1 MVLDI
6 QQLQDRARRDPTSYR
21 DEFLLQHRRFIASLE
36 VMRLRPDAVP
46 DEFPQLVNF
55 LAHVAESYKTTLADL
70 PAQLTNLVDGENC
83 QLLDPEVRKAVVSA
97 LILLRN
103 RGLIEPTASLPVF
116 FRLFRVQDKQ
126 LRGQLYKHIVND
138 VRNIN
143 KRGSNE
149 KTNRTLQ
156 NFMYNMVTNPDALA
170 AQKSLE
176 VIIELYRRKLW
187 ADARSANVIATA
199 VFSENLKQRVT
210 ALSFFL
216 RVDDQMAAMKAA
228 QEDSDDD
235 SEDEKNMSGKSAK
248 EILQLTKKE
257 MMDMAKKEGKG
268 VRRTTA
274 KDERKMKKLKNRLKK
289 RESREEDSPASS
301 ALHHIYDPTDFTERL
316 FAQAKKAR
324 DKFDVKM
331 MMLNMIGRLI
341 STHRLILLNFYP
353 FLQRYLQPHQKE
365 VTHILSYLAEAT
377 HELVPFEDLR
387 PLVNTICHNFITE
400 RNSNEAIAVGLN
412 TVRIMASRVPL
423 VLEADLVHDLVE
435 YKSHKDKGVVMAARA
450 LLEVYRV
457 LDPSKLVRK
466 ERGKGHDLRNKPQ
479 AYGADI
485 KPVATEMPGL
495 ELLDQNSESEDDDD
509 VAQFKS
515 EIRKIYAEHNPK
527 KLEDVDGLVE
537 QYEGREDE
545 LMAKIRRK
553 YVRKDS
559 AAEAAIQAERER
571 DEAASA
577 EEGDESDSDDDDDD
591 AEEDVEVGSW
601 SGDSWTA
608 EQHAAFLSSLGRH
621 GTGAVDLEKAWV
633 AISKELGRG
642 EDGVMAVKAHA
653 AVYFRVLSEGSGA
666 DDAEQDESSDDED
679 GGDSGSDESEEEE
692 QEEEVDAGSGE
703 DAEEEAAAGGGAKRK
718 LDDADETPASDES
731 AEPAKKRKFTLKGH
745 KKRMQ
750 EARLE
755 REILANEAAAP
766 EDRPAPSVSG
776 MDRILTQEE
785 HMTIRRRE
793 LAMEVESTLNYKG
806 EKGVVRVEAEDIEGY
821 KTKVKLDRAEKIRIA
836 LEGRAER
843 SQFGS
848 KKEKNGK
855 HQSTNKMNEKNKNY
869 MMIQMKMQKG
879 RSKLT
884 IQQKKRGTGFEA
896 KMKQKGRKQQLGMK
910 ARKVEQS
917 RKKTR

>member
-36 VMRLRPDAVP
+36 VLRLRPDAVP
-46 DEFPQLVNF
+46 DEFPQLINF
-55 LAHVAESYKTTLADL
+55 LAHVAESYKTTLVDL
-70 PAQLTNLVDGENC
+70 PAQLTELVDGENC

-103 RGLIEPTASLPVF
+103 RGLVEPTASLPVF
-116 FRLFRVQDKQ
+116 FRLFRVHDKE
-126 LRGQLYKHIVND
+126 LRSQLYRHIVND

-143 KRGSNE
+143 KRGANQ

-156 NFMYNMVTNPDALA
+156 NFMYNMVSNPDTMA

-187 ADARSANVIATA
+187 ADARTANVIATA
-199 VFSENLKQRVT
+199 VFSETLKQRVT

-216 RVDDQMAAMKAA
+216 RVDDHMAAMKAA

-235 SEDEKNMSGKSAK
+235 DDDDTDMKGKTEKQ
-248 EILQLTKKE
+248 ILQLTKKE
-257 MMDMAKKEGKG
+257 IMEMAKKEGKG
-268 VRRTTA
+268 VRRITA
-274 KDERKMKKLKNRLKK
+274 KDERKMKKLKNRLVK
-289 RESREEDSPASS
+289 RQNVKEETPASS
-301 ALHHIYDPTDFTERL
+301 ALHHIYDPTDFADRL

-331 MMLNMIGRLI
+331 MMLSMLSRLI
-341 STHRLILLNFYP
+341 STHRLVILNFYP
-353 FLQRYLQPHQKE
+353 FLQRYLQPHQKD

-377 HELVPFEDLR
+377 HELVPAEDLR

-412 TVRIMASRVPL
+412 TVRIVASRVPL

-466 ERGKGHDLRNKPQ
+466 ERGKGHDLRNKPA
-479 AYGADI
+479 AYGESA
-485 KPVATEMPGL
+485 KPAATEIPGL
-495 ELLDQNSESEDDDD
+495 ELLDQNSDDEDDD
-509 VAQFKS
+509 VAMFKA
-515 EIRKIYAEHNPK
+515 EIRKIYAQYNPK
-527 KLEDVDGLVE
+527 KLDDVDGLVE

-559 AAEAAIQAERER
+559 AAEAAIRAERQLH
-571 DEAASA
+571 EAAL
-577 EEGDESDSDDDDDD
+577 EDDDDSSSEDD
-591 AEEDVEVGSW
+591 DDHVVENW
-601 SGDSWTA
+601 SGDSWSV
-608 EQHAAFLSSLGRH
+608 EQHAAFLAALGRH

-633 AISKELGRG
+633 EISKELGRG
-642 EDGVMAVKAHA
+642 EEGVAAVKAHA
-653 AVYFRVLSEGSGA
+653 AVYFRHLQA
-666 DDAEQDESSDDED
+666 DPGDQSAEDNDGSSDDED
-679 GGDSGSDESEEEE
+679 GSSDDNDGSSGSEEEVE
-692 QEEEVDAGSGE
+692 SQTEVGETELEEDEDGEIKRGS
-703 DAEEEAAAGGGAKRK
+703 KRK
-718 LDDADETPASDES
+718 REDDLEDQAEIDASS
-731 AEPAKKRKFTLKGH
+731 QPKKKIMLKGRR
-745 KKRMQ
+745 KQRQ
-750 EARLE
+750 AELLE
-755 REILANEAAAP
+755 RQLQENEAAAA
-766 EDRPAPSVSG
+766 EALDCPAPSVSG

-785 HMTIRRRE
+785 HMTIRRRQ
-793 LAMEVESTLNYKG
+793 LAMEVDGSLSYKG
-806 EKGVVRVEAEDIEGY
+806 EKGVVRVGTEDIEGY
-821 KTKVKLDRAEKIRIA
+821 KTKVKADRAEKIRAA
-836 LEGRAER
+836 LEGRADR
-843 SQFGS
+843 GQFGS

-855 HQSTNKMNEKNKNY
+855 QDSTNKMNVKNKNY

-896 KMKQKGRKQQLGMK
+896 KMKQKGRKQQLGRK
-910 ARKVEQS
+910 AMNVEKS

>member
-36 VMRLRPDAVP
+36 VLKLRPDAVP
-46 DEFPQLVNF
+46 DEFPQLINF

-70 PAQLTNLVDGENC
+70 PAQLTKLVDGENC

-116 FRLFRVQDKQ
+116 FRLFRVHDKQ
-126 LRGQLYKHIVND
+126 LRSQLYRHIVND

-156 NFMYNMVTNPDALA
+156 NFMYNMVSNPDTMA

-199 VFSENLKQRVT
+199 VFSDNLKQRVT

-228 QEDSDDD
+228 QEDSD
-235 SEDEKNMSGKSAK
+235 EDEDDEDLKGKSEK

-257 MMDMAKKEGKG
+257 IMDMAKKEGKG

-274 KDERKMKKLKNRLKK
+274 KDERKMKKLKNRLAK
-289 RESREEDSPASS
+289 RQKTEEDTPASS
-301 ALHHIYDPTDFTERL
+301 ALHHIYDPTDFAERL

-331 MMLNMIGRLI
+331 MMLNMLGRLI
-341 STHRLILLNFYP
+341 STHRLLLLNFYP

-377 HELVPFEDLR
+377 HELVPAEDLR

-412 TVRIMASRVPL
+412 TVRIIASRVPL

-466 ERGKGHDLRNKPQ
+466 ERGKGHDMQNKPA
-479 AYGADI
+479 AYGESLKA
-485 KPVATEMPGL
+485 VATEVPGL
-495 ELLDQNSESEDDDD
+495 ELLDQNSDEEDDD
-509 VAQFKS
+509 VAMFKA
-515 EIRKIYAEHNPK
+515 EIRKIYEEHNPRK
-527 KLEDVDGLVE
+527 VDDVDGLVAH
-537 QYEGREDE
+537 YEGREDE

-559 AAEAAIQAERER
+559 AAEAAIRAEREM
-571 DEAASA
+571 DEAAV
-577 EEGDESDSDDDDDD
+577 DDDDDSSS
-591 AEEDVEVGSW
+591 EDDEDQVVESW
-601 SGDSWTA
+601 SGDSWTV
-608 EQHAAFLSSLGRH
+608 EQHAAFLSALGRH

-642 EDGVMAVKAHA
+642 EDGVAAVKAHA
-653 AVYFRVLSEGSGA
+653 AVYFRQLQEDPAPESAEES
-666 DDAEQDESSDDED
+666 DDDES
-679 GGDSGSDESEEEE
+679 GSESEEEE
-692 QEEEVDAGSGE
+692 VESQNEEEETELEDDEQEDEMERGSKRKRDD
-703 DAEEEAAAGGGAKRK
+703 DAEDGTDTDASSKPKRK
-718 LDDADETPASDES
+718 L
-731 AEPAKKRKFTLKGH
+731 RLKGR
-745 KKRMQ
+745 KQQRQ
-750 EARLE
+750 AEALE
-755 REILANEAAAP
+755 RQLLANEAEAA
-766 EDRPAPSVSG
+766 EALDRPAPSVSG

-785 HMTIRRRE
+785 HMTIRRRQ
-793 LAMEVESTLNYKG
+793 LAMEVEGTLNYKG
-806 EKGVVRVEAEDIEGY
+806 EKGVVRVDAEDIEGY
-821 KTKVKLDRAEKIRIA
+821 KTKVKRDRAEKIQAA
-836 LEGRAER
+836 LEGRADR
-843 SQFGS
+843 GQFGC

-855 HQSTNKMNEKNKNY
+855 HQSTNKMNLKNKNY

>member
-36 VMRLRPDAVP
+36 VLKLRPDAVP
-46 DEFPQLVNF
+46 DEFPQLINF
-55 LAHVAESYKTTLADL
+55 LAHVAESYKTTLVDL
-70 PAQLTNLVDGENC
+70 PAQLTKLVDGENC

-116 FRLFRVQDKQ
+116 FRLFRVHDKQ
-126 LRGQLYKHIVND
+126 LRSQLYRHIVND

-143 KRGSNE
+143 KSGSNE
-149 KTNRTLQ
+149 KVNRTLQ
-156 NFMYNMVTNPDALA
+156 NFMYNMVSNPDTMA

-176 VIIELYRRKLW
+176 VIMELYRRKLW
-187 ADARSANVIATA
+187 ADARTANVIATA
-199 VFSENLKQRVT
+199 VFSDNLKQRVS

-235 SEDEKNMSGKSAK
+235 DDAEDMKGKSEK

-257 MMDMAKKEGKG
+257 IMDMAKKEGKG

-274 KDERKMKKLKNRLKK
+274 KDERKMKKLKNRLAK
-289 RESREEDSPASS
+289 RQNTEEDSPASS
-301 ALHHIYDPTDFTERL
+301 ALHHIYDPTDFAERL

-331 MMLNMIGRLI
+331 MMLNMLGRLI

-353 FLQRYLQPHQKE
+353 FLQRYLQPHQKD

-377 HELVPFEDLR
+377 HELVPAEDLR

-466 ERGKGHDLRNKPQ
+466 ERGKGHDMRSKPA
-479 AYGADI
+479 AYGESS
-485 KPVATEMPGL
+485 KPVATEVPGL
-495 ELLDQNSESEDDDD
+495 ELLDQNSDEEDDD
-509 VAQFKS
+509 VAMFKA

-527 KLEDVDGLVE
+527 KLDDVDGLVAH
-537 QYEGREDE
+537 YEGREDE

-553 YVRKDS
+553 YIRKDS
-559 AAEAAIQAERER
+559 AAEAAIRAQREL
-571 DEAASA
+571 D
-577 EEGDESDSDDDDDD
+577 EEGMEDDD
-591 AEEDVEVGSW
+591 ASSSEDDEDQVVESW
-601 SGDSWTA
+601 SGDSWTV
-608 EQHAAFLSSLGRH
+608 EQHAAFLSALGRH

-633 AISKELGRG
+633 SISKELGRG
-642 EDGVMAVKAHA
+642 EDGVAAVKAHA
-653 AVYFRVLSEGSGA
+653 AVYFRQLQEDPAPES
-666 DDAEQDESSDDED
+666 AEES
-679 GGDSGSDESEEEE
+679 DSGSESESESESEEEE
-692 QEEEVDAGSGE
+692 TEVQTEVDETELEEDEQERAMPESGSKRKRDDGTE
-703 DAEEEAAAGGGAKRK
+703 DGTDTDASGKPKRK
-718 LDDADETPASDES
+718 L
-731 AEPAKKRKFTLKGH
+731 RLKGR
-745 KKRMQ
+745 KQQRQ
-750 EARLE
+750 AEALE
-755 REILANEAAAP
+755 RQLQANEAEAA
-766 EDRPAPSVSG
+766 EALNRPAPSVSG

-793 LAMEVESTLNYKG
+793 LAMEVEGALNYKG
-806 EKGVVRVEAEDIEGY
+806 EKGVVRVGAEDIEGY
-821 KTKVKLDRAEKIRIA
+821 KTKVKADRAEKIRAA

-843 SQFGS
+843 GQFGC
-848 KKEKNGK
+848 KKEKSGK
-855 HQSTNKMNEKNKNY
+855 QQSTNKMNLKNKNY